1 MTVKLRILLI
11 LIVGLA
17 TMWMAG
23 CGHYTCGLT
32 FGSSTCSNS
41 GTSGT
46 GSTGTTIGTP
56 AAFTYFI
63 DQGQI
68 DGTLLDTAGNF
79 TLIPNF
85 VAPPGPAGGSANM
98 IVVQKKWMYLALS
111 GGFQVNAYSID
122 GTSGQLTALTGSP
135 FTSLDSDALASDP
148 AGHFLFLLGADN
160 DEVTV
165 FSIDQSAGSLTK
177 VGTFAANVGFAE
189 QVTTDGLGKYLY
201 VTAGN
206 LGTVVAVFSINST
219 TGALTALPNSPF
231 SISIAQLTSEP
242 TGKFMLGITGNG
254 ALNGFG
260 SDNHVY
266 VYSITQSGNQAG
278 TITPVTGSPFATTY
292 IPDYLAVA
300 PGGTFVYTFN
310 ETVSSASPMEG
321 FQFNTTSGQLT
332 ALSGS
337 PFTAFTPT
345 DGRLDQS
352 GDYLFLNSLGTLS
365 VVGADTS
372 TGALTST
379 VTTTI
384 PNAGGGLG
392 WAVTDPD

>member
-1 MTVKLRILLI
+1 MTIKLRILPI
-11 LIVGLA
+11 LLVGLA
-17 TMWMAG
+17 TLWTTG
-23 CGHYTCGLT
+23 CNHYTCGLT

-41 GTSGT
+41 STSGIGT
-46 GSTGTTIGTP
+46 TGTTGGTP
-56 AAFTYFI
+56 AAFTYFV
-63 DQGQI
+63 DAGQI
-68 DGTLLDTAGNF
+68 GGTLLDTAGNF
-79 TLIPNF
+79 SLIPNF

-98 IVVQKKWMYLALS
+98 IIVQEKWMFLALS

-122 GTSGQLTALTGSP
+122 SSGALTTLSGSP
-135 FTSLDSDALASDP
+135 FTSLDSDAIASDP

-165 FSIDQSAGSLTK
+165 FSIDQTAGTLTK
-177 VGTFAANVGFAE
+177 VGTYSANVGFAE

-206 LGTVVAVFSINST
+206 LGTEVAVFSINST
-219 TGALTALPNSPF
+219 TGALTAIPNSPF
-231 SISIAQLTSEP
+231 AISIAQLTSEP

-254 ALNGFG
+254 AVNGFG

-266 VYSITQSGNQAG
+266 VYSITSSGAQAG
-278 TITPVTGSPFATTY
+278 TISPVAGSPFATTY

-300 PGGTFVYTFN
+300 PGGTLIYTFN
-310 ETVSSASPMEG
+310 ETVTSTSPMEG

-332 ALSGS
+332 TLSGS

-345 DGRLDQS
+345 DGRFDQS
-352 GDYLFLNSLGTLS
+352 GNYLFLDTLGTLS

-379 VTTTI
+379 VTSTI
-384 PNAGGGLG
+384 PNAGGGLA
-392 WAVTDPD
+392 WAVTDPN

>member
-1 MTVKLRILLI
+1 
-11 LIVGLA
+11 
-17 TMWMAG
+17 
-23 CGHYTCGLT
+23 
-32 FGSSTCSNS
+32 
-41 GTSGT
+41 
-46 GSTGTTIGTP
+46 
-56 AAFTYFI
+56 
-63 DQGQI
+63 
-68 DGTLLDTAGNF
+68 
-79 TLIPNF
+79 
-85 VAPPGPAGGSANM
+85 M

-122 GTSGQLTALTGSP
+122 GTSGALTAISGSP
-135 FTSLDSDALASDP
+135 FTSLDSDAIASDP

-165 FSIDQSAGSLTK
+165 FSIDQTAGSLTK

-206 LGTVVAVFSINST
+206 LGTEVAVFSINST
-219 TGALTALPNSPF
+219 TGALTALPNSPL

-242 TGKFMLGITGNG
+242 TGKFMLGMTGNG

-266 VYSITQSGNQAG
+266 VYSITQSGSQAG
-278 TITPVTGSPFATTY
+278 TISPVTGSPFATTY

-310 ETVSSASPMEG
+310 ETVTGTSPMEG

-337 PFTAFTPT
+337 PFTALTPT
-345 DGRLDQS
+345 DGRFDQS
-352 GDYLFLNSLGTLS
+352 GDYLFLNAVGTLS
-365 VVGADTS
+365 VVGADTT

-379 VTTTI
+379 ITTTI
-384 PNAGGGLG
+384 PSAGEGLG